1 MLLADVVSEIKYGI
15 EPVANFSDSTLSDFL
30 SWSIFA
36 DDTPKQSPVVRVPSS
51 HEQDDGTILATCI
64 TGTGSKDSVA
74 TWVKLLEETNP
85 RLAHIPVVFL
95 LRTEEAAIQTWTDPA
110 EKDTQMSSDIK

>member
-1 MLLADVVSEIKYGI
+1 M
-15 EPVANFSDSTLSDFL
+15 LSDFL
-30 SWSIFA
+30 RWSIFA
-36 DDTPKQSPVVRVPSS
+36 DDAEKQSPVVKVPTS

-85 RLAHIPVVFL
+85 RLSNIPVVFL
-95 LRTEEAAIQTWTDPA
+95 LRTEEAAIQTWTDA
-110 EKDTQMSSDIK
+110 ADRDRQVSSDLK